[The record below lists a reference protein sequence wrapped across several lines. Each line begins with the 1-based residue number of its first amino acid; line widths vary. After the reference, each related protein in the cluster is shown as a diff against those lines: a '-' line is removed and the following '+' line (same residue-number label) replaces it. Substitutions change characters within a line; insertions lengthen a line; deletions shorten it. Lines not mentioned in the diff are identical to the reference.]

1 MLLRGTTQEEAHAIM
16 ERTRQQI
23 EQHTFSHQHQA
34 MAVTI
39 SVGLTPYQAG
49 YRCMDDWLLCV
60 DQRLYEAKRRG
71 RNRIA

>member
-1 MLLRGTTQEEAHAIM
+1 
-16 ERTRQQI
+16 
-23 EQHTFSHQHQA
+23 

-39 SVGLTPYQAG
+39 SVGLTPYQKG